1 MGRRFFLAAVAS
13 TLVAACGPAPSETT
27 RAGTDAGVL
36 RLERGAGRAGTDTGA
51 GRLDRGAGGASW
63 ALVATEG
70 DPPRSVVRLDAG
82 GGRRALVS
90 RPAYAGPFRPGTR
103 RFLAVVPAPGGG
115 APFRL
120 DLCDAD
126 AADPCTTVARDLA
139 GVREPVFAPDG
150 TKLVFGTQDGPR
162 PAVAVLDLARPDPSA
177 RILAASKEGVFDP
190 TVTFDGRSVVYAAS
204 SLRGLSM
211 KIAPIDGERVPRTVD
226 LGTVR
231 FRGTPRASPAE
242 DLVVFVG
249 ATDGGREGLFVARGL
264 AGGRPRIQR
273 LAAARPT
280 TGRYDHLAF
289 SPDGRHLAMVVAES
303 PAPRV
308 AVIDLAGDRVVFRT
322 APAMSAQ
329 HPQFAPG
336 GAYLALT
343 TARSGE
349 PALSVVRLADGE
361 TVTEAPGLWLGRFVP
376 ASPPAPAGRP

>member
-1 MGRRFFLAAVAS
+1 MLG
-13 TLVAACGPAPSETT
+13 AACGPAPAGSA
-27 RAGTDAGVL
+27 RADSDAGPRPL
-36 RLERGAGRAGTDTGA
+36 DRGAGSAGARGGTRT
-51 GRLDRGAGGASW
+51 LDRGAGGIPW

-103 RFLAVVPAPGGG
+103 RFLAVVPAADGG

-139 GVREPVFAPDG
+139 GVRQPVFAPDG

-162 PAVAVLDLARPDPSA
+162 PAVAVLDLARSDPSA

-211 KIAPIDGERVPRTVD
+211 KIAPIDGEGVPRTVD

-280 TGRYDHLAF
+280 TGRYDHPAF
-289 SPDGRHLAMVVAES
+289 SPDGRRLAWVVAEP

-322 APAMSAQ
+322 APTMSAQ
-329 HPQFAPG
+329 HPQFSPD
-336 GAYLALT
+336 GAYLAVT
-343 TARSGE
+343 TARSGG
-349 PALSVVRLADGE
+349 PALSVVRLADGAAMN
-361 TVTEAPGLWLGRFVP
+361 EAPGLWLGRFVP
-376 ASPPAPAGRP
+376 AASSDTARRP